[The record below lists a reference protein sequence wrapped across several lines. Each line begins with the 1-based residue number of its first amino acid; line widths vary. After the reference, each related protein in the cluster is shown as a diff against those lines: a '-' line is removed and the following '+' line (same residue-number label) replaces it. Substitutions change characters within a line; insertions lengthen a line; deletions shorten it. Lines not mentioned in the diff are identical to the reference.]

1 MLLEPLPSKNEQVAD
16 GFLQVF
22 EKFRAK
28 NKPRPDKRPGSAR
41 RDSAITSISLPR
53 ILVDLLRKVY
63 SLLRKRASINAR
75 STSNDPCLFPYRNSR
90 RAIGEDSPHIY
101 VRKNK

>member
-28 NKPRPDKRPGSAR
+28 NKPRPDKSAPVA
-41 RDSAITSISLPR
+41 RDAI
-53 ILVDLLRKVY
+53 LR
-63 SLLRKRASINAR
+63 
-75 STSNDPCLFPYRNSR
+75 
-90 RAIGEDSPHIY
+90 
-101 VRKNK
+101 